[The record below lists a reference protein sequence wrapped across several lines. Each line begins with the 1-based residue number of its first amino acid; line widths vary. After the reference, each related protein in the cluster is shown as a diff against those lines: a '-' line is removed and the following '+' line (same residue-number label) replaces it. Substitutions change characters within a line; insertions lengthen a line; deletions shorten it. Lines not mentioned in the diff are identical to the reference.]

1 MDIGSGRASR
11 RSVRKKIR
19 LFGKLRTELSM
30 VFERGARRRIS
41 DKLTGSLVF
50 GWKRLSRGSWGFKAQ
65 NHRRVGTLSGR
76 KSNGSDHDRLDRL

>member
-30 VFERGARRRIS
+30 VFERGARTRIGG
-41 DKLTGSLVF
+41 KLTGSLVF